1 MAIVSLV
8 GPTLTNAFSVDRKKN
23 WFEHCRL
30 ECRPL
35 YYGRH
40 VDDIF
45 VLFSLPERLKRVIVT
60 KNSCQLNIYFTLEN
74 EKDKRMSF
82 PDVNIICEKDK
93 FTTSD
98 YC

>member
-8 GPTLTNAFSVDRKKN
+8 GPTLTNAFSVDRKEN

-45 VLFSLPERLKRVIVT
+45 VLFSLPERLKRVHSY
-60 KNSCQLNIYFTLEN
+60 K
-74 EKDKRMSF
+74 
-82 PDVNIICEKDK
+82 K
-93 FTTSD
+93 FLPTQHIFYSRE
-98 YC
+98 